1 MSNDNM
7 PQSERK
13 SKIFIHRINM
23 YREHHGVV
31 IYYQHFFLYCSKR
44 GTERGKKEI
53 KTQQYSE
60 SFRLFHIE
68 ASEAHIEY
76 LFMHIQKAGMKKKNA
91 WE

>member
-31 IYYQHFFLYCSKR
+31 IYYQHFFSTATMQTR
-44 GTERGKKEI
+44 NRERKK
-53 KTQQYSE
+53 
-60 SFRLFHIE
+60 
-68 ASEAHIEY
+68 
-76 LFMHIQKAGMKKKNA
+76 GD
-91 WE
+91 